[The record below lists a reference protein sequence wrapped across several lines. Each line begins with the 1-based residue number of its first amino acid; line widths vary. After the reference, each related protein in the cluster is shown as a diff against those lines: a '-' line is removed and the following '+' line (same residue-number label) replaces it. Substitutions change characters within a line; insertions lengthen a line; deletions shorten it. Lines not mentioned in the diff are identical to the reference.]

1 MAVLATA
8 NMVNRYSQKI
18 KAAEQISKDFEGE
31 TVLAVCILRGA
42 AYFACELT
50 KRLTVPVVIDFMT
63 TSSYGA
69 STVSSGEVKVK
80 KEIEIDPAGQNV
92 LIIED
97 IIDSG
102 NTLNSLKKYFKD
114 KNAKSIKLCAL
125 LDKPDRRVV
134 DVDVDYTGFTIPDQ
148 FVVGYGLDYDQKYR
162 NLPYIGI
169 VELD

>member
-1 MAVLATA
+1 MSEKIRVLLPEEELDS
-8 NMVNRYSQKI
+8 RI
-18 KAAEQISKDFEGE
+18 KEVAEQISKDFEGE

-102 NTLNSLKKYFKD
+102 NTLNFLKKYFKD
-114 KNAKSIKLCAL
+114 KNAKSK
-125 LDKPDRRVV
+125 K
-134 DVDVDYTGFTIPDQ
+134 
-148 FVVGYGLDYDQKYR
+148 
-162 NLPYIGI
+162 
-169 VELD
+169 